1 MNDGSG
7 VVWRGCG
14 DGLECAK
21 LAVPVDWAAPRGPRT
36 EVDVARMP
44 ARDPARSLG
53 PLVVNVGEGSTIQS
67 VRARPDA
74 VSELARW
81 FDVVFVEGRGIG
93 DRGSAAMVR
102 CSVPPP
108 DPRRIQLA
116 PGPAAWRA
124 YARDNAAYDRS
135 CRLAA
140 GPAYAGLTSRQV
152 AHDLDALRAAL
163 GQHRLRYFGN
173 AYGAVYGRA
182 YAELFPRRVGRM
194 YLEGLPDHPGTGL
207 GRRLI
212 AHARAAER
220 RLSAFSDWCANQPGC
235 PLADDDAVAVLDDL
249 LERAPSAANPS
260 GRLGKAGPGH
270 GAGVVSGYQVV
281 AAVLAGLTPERW
293 PELARALSAAEA
305 GDLSALA
312 AMASVTR
319 PAEPGTVAR
328 STWCHDFMPVVPGYR
343 RFLTMESRLRALAPR
358 VGWLTGRHEI
368 ARCLGL
374 RPLPPRPP
382 RPPHAATSVGEN
394 SGGQGDGAKGS
405 VPPVATAGGGDPVV
419 RVTRGGES
427 SVPLVEMIEGEEL
440 VAPVPVRAGDE
451 GAVVWMSPGGGGSVL
466 RVPVIGGEGS
476 VLPGTMAGGEGSV
489 VSVAAGGR
497 SSVLVGIG
505 RLDAGNPPAAAARA
519 AKRIPGARV
528 LWHGDGQDAYLLQ
541 GAGKLRAACLRARV
555 HDYLVN
561 GVLPRPRTLCPGELT
576 AGRFH

>member
-1 MNDGSG
+1 
-7 VVWRGCG
+7 
-14 DGLECAK
+14 
-21 LAVPVDWAAPRGPRT
+21 
-36 EVDVARMP
+36 
-44 ARDPARSLG
+44 
-53 PLVVNVGEGSTIQS
+53 
-67 VRARPDA
+67 
-74 VSELARW
+74 
-81 FDVVFVEGRGIG
+81 
-93 DRGSAAMVR
+93 
-102 CSVPPP
+102 
-108 DPRRIQLA
+108 
-116 PGPAAWRA
+116 
-124 YARDNAAYDRS
+124 
-135 CRLAA
+135 
-140 GPAYAGLTSRQV
+140 
-152 AHDLDALRAAL
+152 
-163 GQHRLRYFGN
+163 
-173 AYGAVYGRA
+173 
-182 YAELFPRRVGRM
+182 
-194 YLEGLPDHPGTGL
+194 
-207 GRRLI
+207 
-212 AHARAAER
+212 
-220 RLSAFSDWCANQPGC
+220 
-235 PLADDDAVAVLDDL
+235 
-249 LERAPSAANPS
+249 
-260 GRLGKAGPGH
+260 
-270 GAGVVSGYQVV
+270 AGVVSGYQVV
-281 AAVLAGLTPERW
+281 AAALAGLTPERW

-343 RFLTMESRLRALAPR
+343 RFLTMESRLRAVAPR

-382 RPPHAATSVGEN
+382 HAATPVGEN
-394 SGGQGDGAKGS
+394 SGGHGDEAEGEDFWAR
-405 VPPVATAGGGDPVV
+405 ATARGEGSVV
-419 RVTRGGES
+419 RVTAAGSES
-427 SVPLVEMIEGEEL
+427 PVV
-440 VAPVPVRAGDE
+440 PVPVAAGDE

-466 RVPVIGGEGS
+466 PVPVVGGEGS

-519 AKRIPGARV
+519 ARRIPGARV

>member
-1 MNDGSG
+1 M
-7 VVWRGCG
+7 
-14 DGLECAK
+14 
-21 LAVPVDWAAPRGPRT
+21 
-36 EVDVARMP
+36 
-44 ARDPARSLG
+44 
-53 PLVVNVGEGSTIQS
+53 
-67 VRARPDA
+67 RARPDA

-140 GPAYAGLTSRQV
+140 GPAYAGLTSWQV

-163 GQHRLRYFGN
+163 GQHRVRYFGN

-343 RFLTMESRLRALAPR
+343 RFLTMESRLRAVAPR

-382 RPPHAATSVGEN
+382 HAATPVGEN
-394 SGGQGDGAKGS
+394 SGGQGDGAEGEDFAARATARGEGS
-405 VPPVATAGGGDPVV
+405 VM
-419 RVTRGGES
+419 RVTAAGSES
-427 SVPLVEMIEGEEL
+427 P
-440 VAPVPVRAGDE
+440 VAPVPVAAGDE

-466 RVPVIGGEGS
+466 PVPVVGGEGS

-519 AKRIPGARV
+519 ARRIPGARV